1 MLNWKIMGE
10 EWTKEENTKTPGEI
24 LLRHKAT
31 HVQIK
36 IQSKRLITN
45 IVQLEEVCTHV
56 MYNLTKW
63 LLFIAW
69 QNDRRRKKCW
79 KIFFLVAKW
88 IFARNLLAVWTSKV
102 YFQNFLIRMNTLFSN
117 AKAHLLRE
125 QSLVHSEMKYTVT
138 PRRENQIFICLIT
151 GMQIAMSFR
160 ESKWMN
166 YFKCS
171 KHIEISA
178 T

>member
-1 MLNWKIMGE
+1 MNQRRKYQNKWRDSFETWSITCPDKD
-10 EWTKEENTKTPGEI
+10 T
-24 LLRHKAT
+24 
-31 HVQIK
+31 IK
-36 IQSKRLITN
+36 KN
-45 IVQLEEVCTHV
+45 HNKKIVQMEKVCTQII
-56 MYNLTKW
+56 YDLAKW

-138 PRRENQIFICLIT
+138 PRRENQMFICLVT